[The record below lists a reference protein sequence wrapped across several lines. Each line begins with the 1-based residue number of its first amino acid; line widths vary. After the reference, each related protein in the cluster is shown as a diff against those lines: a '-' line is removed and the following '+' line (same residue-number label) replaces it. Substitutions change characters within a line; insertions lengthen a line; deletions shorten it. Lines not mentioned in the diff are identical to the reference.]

1 MQRKIIKLITRGN
14 LESRLSESFIRAR
27 FSMLLE
33 TAITINLRE
42 QALSGGISFHVNYTR
57 DELRGAHDRG
67 KENDREVSESI

>member
-1 MQRKIIKLITRGN
+1 
-14 LESRLSESFIRAR
+14 
-27 FSMLLE
+27 MLLE

-57 DELRGAHDRG
+57 DELRGTHDRG